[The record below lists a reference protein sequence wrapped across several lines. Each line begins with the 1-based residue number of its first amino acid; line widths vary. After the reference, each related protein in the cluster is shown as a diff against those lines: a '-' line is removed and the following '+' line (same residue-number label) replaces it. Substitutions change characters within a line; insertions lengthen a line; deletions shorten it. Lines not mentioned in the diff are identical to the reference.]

1 MTQPIAE
8 RMIRRGERGSITV
21 MSIGFL
27 LLLGALT
34 VVVVNASAAFLQRQ
48 ELNNLADGAA
58 LAAADGL
65 DAAAFYEQREV
76 VLSAPDVESLVTHY
90 ISGSE
95 ARITALEVDGDRVR
109 VQLARPMD
117 LPLVPPGWIARTV
130 VVADA
135 DSWLRRDP

>member
-1 MTQPIAE
+1 MTAP
-8 RMIRRGERGSITV
+8 GERGSITV

-65 DAAAFYEQREV
+65 DAAAFYERREV
-76 VLSAPDVESLVTHY
+76 VLSETDVQSLVVQH
-90 ISGSE
+90 ISGSA
-95 ARITALEVDGDRVR
+95 ARLTAFAVDGDRVHVR
-109 VQLARPMD
+109 LARPMD
-117 LPLVPPGWIARTV
+117 LPLVPPGWMSRTV

-135 DSWLRRDP
+135 DAWLRRAP

>member
-1 MTQPIAE
+1 MTAP
-8 RMIRRGERGSITV
+8 GERGSITV

-65 DAAAFYEQREV
+65 DAAAFYERRQV
-76 VLSAPDVESLVTHY
+76 VLSQPDVESLVTRH
-90 ISGSE
+90 IEG
-95 ARITALEVDGDRVR
+95 AKAQLTLLEVEADRVHVR
-109 VQLARPMD
+109 LARPMD
-117 LPLVPPGWIARTV
+117 LPLVPPGWTDRTV

-135 DSWLRRDP
+135 DAWLRRAP

>member
-1 MTQPIAE
+1 MTAA
-8 RMIRRGERGSITV
+8 GERGSITV

-27 LLLGALT
+27 LLLGTLT

-65 DAAAFYEQREV
+65 DAAAFYERREV
-76 VLSAPDVESLVTHY
+76 VLSESDVESLVTQH
-90 ISGSE
+90 IAGSK
-95 ARITALEVDGDRVR
+95 ARLTVLEIQADQVHVR
-109 VQLARPMD
+109 LARPMD
-117 LPLVPPGWIARTV
+117 LPLVPPGWVARTV

-135 DSWLRRDP
+135 DAWLRRAP

>member
-1 MTQPIAE
+1 
-8 RMIRRGERGSITV
+8 

-27 LLLGALT
+27 LLLGTLT

-65 DAAAFYEQREV
+65 DAPAFYERREV
-76 VLSAPDVESLVTHY
+76 VLSESDVHSLVTQHLD
-90 ISGSE
+90 GSE
-95 ARITALEVDGDRVR
+95 ARLTALEVNGDRVHVR
-109 VQLARPMD
+109 LARPMD
-117 LPLVPPGWIARTV
+117 LPLVPPGWMDRTV

-135 DSWLRRDP
+135 DAWLRRAP

>member
-1 MTQPIAE
+1 MTS
-8 RMIRRGERGSITV
+8 RGERGSITV

-27 LLLGALT
+27 LLIGALT

-65 DAAAFYEQREV
+65 DAAAFYERRQV
-76 VLSAPDVESLVTHY
+76 VLSASDVQALVTQH
-90 ISGSE
+90 IADSD
-95 ARITALEVDGDRVR
+95 ARLAALEVDGDRVHVR
-109 VQLARPMD
+109 LTRPMD
-117 LPLVPPGWIARTV
+117 LPLVPPGWVDRTV

-135 DSWLRRDP
+135 DAWLRRAP

>member
-1 MTQPIAE
+1 MTA
-8 RMIRRGERGSITV
+8 RGERGSITV

-27 LLLGALT
+27 LLLGTLT

-65 DAAAFYEQREV
+65 DDAAFYERREV
-76 VLSAPDVESLVTHY
+76 VLYESDVQSLVTQH
-90 ISGSE
+90 IAGSE
-95 ARITALEVDGDRVR
+95 ARLTVLEVDGDRVR
-109 VQLARPMD
+109 VELARPMD
-117 LPLVPPGWIARTV
+117 LPLVPPGWRARAV

-135 DSWLRRDP
+135 NAWLRRAP

>member
-1 MTQPIAE
+1 
-8 RMIRRGERGSITV
+8 MISVIKADERGSITV

-27 LLLGALT
+27 MLLGALT

-65 DAAAFYEQREV
+65 DASAFYERRQV
-76 VLSAPDVESLVTHY
+76 VLYESDVHSLVTQY
-90 ISGSE
+90 IAGSE
-95 ARITALEVDGDRVR
+95 AELTALEVEGDRVR
-109 VQLARPMD
+109 VELARPMD
-117 LPLVPPGWIARTV
+117 LPLVPPGWMDRTV

-135 DSWLRRDP
+135 NAWLRRAP

>member
-1 MTQPIAE
+1 MTA
-8 RMIRRGERGSITV
+8 RDERGSITV

-27 LLLGALT
+27 LLIGALT

-65 DAAAFYEQREV
+65 DAAAFYERRQL
-76 VLSAPDVESLVTHY
+76 VLSVSDVRSLVLQH
-90 ISGSE
+90 IAGSD
-95 ARITALEVDGDRVR
+95 ARLTALEVDGDRVHLR
-109 VQLARPMD
+109 LTRRMD
-117 LPLVPPGWIARTV
+117 LPLVPPGWVDRTV

-135 DSWLRRDP
+135 DAWLRRAP

>member
-1 MTQPIAE
+1 MTAQ
-8 RMIRRGERGSITV
+8 GERGSITV

-27 LLLGALT
+27 MLLGALT

-65 DAAAFYEQREV
+65 DAAAFYERREV
-76 VLSAPDVESLVTHY
+76 VLYESDVRSLVTQH
-90 ISGSE
+90 IAGSE
-95 ARITALEVDGDRVR
+95 AELTVLEVDGDRVQVR
-109 VQLARPMD
+109 LARPMD
-117 LPLVPPGWIARTV
+117 LPLVPPGWVDRTV

-135 DSWLRRDP
+135 NAWLRRAP

>member
-1 MTQPIAE
+1 MTRPLAPGQ
-8 RMIRRGERGSITV
+8 ERGSITV
-21 MSIGFL
+21 MSVGFL
-27 LLLGALT
+27 LLLGTLT

-76 VLSAPDVESLVTHY
+76 VLHESDVRSLVTQY
-90 ISGSE
+90 LAGSGAQLTVLDVE
-95 ARITALEVDGDRVR
+95 GDRVR
-109 VQLARPMD
+109 VELARPMD
-117 LPLVPPGWIARTV
+117 LPLVPPGWMDRTV

-135 DSWLRRDP
+135 DAWLRRAP

>member
-1 MTQPIAE
+1 MKA
-8 RMIRRGERGSITV
+8 RGERGSITV

-27 LLLGALT
+27 ILLGALT

-65 DAAAFYEQREV
+65 DAAAFYERRQV
-76 VLSAPDVESLVTHY
+76 VLSSSDVRSLVTQY
-90 ISGSE
+90 IADSE
-95 ARITALEVDGDRVR
+95 ARLTALEVEGDRVR
-109 VQLARPMD
+109 VRLVRPMD
-117 LPLVPPGWIARTV
+117 LPLVPPGWVDRTV

-135 DSWLRRDP
+135 DAWLRRAP

>member
-1 MTQPIAE
+1 MKA
-8 RMIRRGERGSITV
+8 RGERGSITV

-27 LLLGALT
+27 LLLGTLT

-65 DAAAFYEQREV
+65 DAAAYYERREV
-76 VLSAPDVESLVTHY
+76 ILSESDVRALVEQH
-90 ISGSE
+90 IAGSE
-95 ARITALEVDGDRVR
+95 ARLTLLEVDGARVR
-109 VQLARPMD
+109 VRLARPMD
-117 LPLVPPGWIARTV
+117 LPLVPPGWMDRTV

-135 DSWLRRDP
+135 DAWLRRAP

>member
-1 MTQPIAE
+1 MTV
-8 RMIRRGERGSITV
+8 RGERGSITV

-65 DAAAFYEQREV
+65 DAAAFYERREV
-76 VLSAPDVESLVTHY
+76 ILSESDVRSLVEQH

-95 ARITALEVDGDRVR
+95 ARLTGLEVEGDRVHVR
-109 VQLARPMD
+109 LARPMD
-117 LPLVPPGWIARTV
+117 LPLMPPGWTARTV
-130 VVADA
+130 VIADA
-135 DSWLRRDP
+135 DAWLRRAP

>member
-1 MTQPIAE
+1 MTSRA
-8 RMIRRGERGSITV
+8 ERGSITV

-65 DAAAFYEQREV
+65 DAAAFYERRQV
-76 VLSAPDVESLVTHY
+76 VLSSSDVRWLVSQH
-90 ISGSE
+90 IADSE
-95 ARITALEVDGDRVR
+95 ARLTALEVEGDRVHVR
-109 VQLARPMD
+109 LARPMD
-117 LPLVPPGWIARTV
+117 LPLVPPGWVDRTV

-135 DSWLRRDP
+135 DAWLRRAP

>member
-1 MTQPIAE
+1 MK
-8 RMIRRGERGSITV
+8 RGENGTVTV

-27 LLLGALT
+27 LLLGVLT

-65 DAAAFYEQREV
+65 DAAAFYERRQV
-76 VLSAPDVESLVTHY
+76 VLSEGDVRGLVLGH
-90 ISGSE
+90 IAGSE
-95 ARITALEVDGDRVR
+95 ARLTELTVDADRVR
-109 VQLARPMD
+109 LRLERPME
-117 LPLVPPGWIARTV
+117 LPLVPPGWQSRTM

-135 DSWLRRDP
+135 AAWLRRAP

>member
-1 MTQPIAE
+1 MTAP
-8 RMIRRGERGSITV
+8 GERGSITV

-65 DAAAFYEQREV
+65 DAAAFYQRREV
-76 VLSAPDVESLVTHY
+76 VLSEADVRSLVQRH
-90 ISGSE
+90 IAGSE
-95 ARITALEVDGDRVR
+95 ARLMALEVDGDRVR
-109 VQLARPMD
+109 VRLARTMD
-117 LPLVPPGWIARTV
+117 LPLVPPGWVDQTV
-130 VVADA
+130 VIADA
-135 DSWLRRDP
+135 DAWLRRAP

>member
-1 MTQPIAE
+1 MTGA
-8 RMIRRGERGSITV
+8 GERGSITV

-27 LLLGALT
+27 MLIGALT

-65 DAAAFYEQREV
+65 DAAAFYERREV
-76 VLSAPDVESLVTHY
+76 VLRESDVRWLVTQH
-90 ISGSE
+90 IAGSE
-95 ARITALEVDGDRVR
+95 ARLAALEVAGDRVR
-109 VQLARPMD
+109 VRLARPMD
-117 LPLVPPGWIARTV
+117 LPLVPPGWTARTV

-135 DSWLRRDP
+135 NAWLRRAP

>member
-1 MTQPIAE
+1 MIA
-8 RMIRRGERGSITV
+8 RGERGSITV

-27 LLLGALT
+27 LLLGTLT

-65 DAAAFYEQREV
+65 DAAAYYERREV
-76 VLSAPDVESLVTHY
+76 LLSESEVQWLVTQH
-90 ISGSE
+90 IAGSE
-95 ARITALEVDGDRVR
+95 ARLTVLEVDGDRVHVR
-109 VQLARPMD
+109 LARPMD
-117 LPLVPPGWIARTV
+117 LPLVPPGWMDRTV

-135 DSWLRRDP
+135 DAWLRRAP

>member
-1 MTQPIAE
+1 MTA
-8 RMIRRGERGSITV
+8 RGERGSITV

-65 DAAAFYEQREV
+65 DAAAFYERREV
-76 VLSAPDVESLVTHY
+76 LLSTSDVRSLVSQY
-90 ISGSE
+90 IAGSE
-95 ARITALEVDGDRVR
+95 AHLAVLEVAGDRVR
-109 VQLARPMD
+109 VRLARPMD
-117 LPLVPPGWIARTV
+117 LPLVPPGWVDRTV

-135 DSWLRRDP
+135 DAWLRRAP

>member
-1 MTQPIAE
+1 MTSA
-8 RMIRRGERGSITV
+8 GERGSITV

-65 DAAAFYEQREV
+65 DAAAFYERRKV
-76 VLSAPDVESLVTHY
+76 ALSESDVQSLVTRY
-90 ISGSE
+90 ISDSS
-95 ARITALEVDGDRVR
+95 AHLTALEVTGDRVR
-109 VQLARPMD
+109 VRLSRPMD
-117 LPLVPPGWIARTV
+117 LPLVPPGWMDRTV

-135 DSWLRRDP
+135 DAWLRRAP

>member
-1 MTQPIAE
+1 VTAA
-8 RMIRRGERGSITV
+8 GERGSITV

-27 LLLGALT
+27 LLLGTLT

-65 DAAAFYEQREV
+65 DAAAFYERRQV
-76 VLSAPDVESLVTHY
+76 VLSESDVESLVTQY
-90 ISGSE
+90 VAGSE
-95 ARITALEVDGDRVR
+95 ARLASLEIRGDRVHVR
-109 VQLARPMD
+109 LARPMD
-117 LPLVPPGWIARTV
+117 LPLVPPGWVDRTV

-135 DSWLRRDP
+135 DAWLRRAP